1 MAGSIRVRSRRE
13 GEFLELKV
21 LIEHPMENGRNRDAA
36 GDLIP
41 AHFIEQLALTLN
53 SQPLVT
59 VNMAGSVAKNPFF
72 SFRLKQ
78 AADGDVLRVAWRDNH
93 GAGDSAE
100 HRIELN
106 R

>member
-13 GEFLELKV
+13 GEYIEVKV
-21 LIEHPMENGRNRDAA
+21 LVEHPMENGRNRDAA
-36 GDLIP
+36 GNLIP
-41 AHFIEQLALTLN
+41 AHFIEQLSLALN
-53 SQPLVT
+53 AQPLVT

-72 SFRLKQ
+72 SFRFKQ
-78 AADGDVLRVAWRDNH
+78 AADGDVLQVDWRDNH
-93 GAGDSAE
+93 GASDTAE

>member
-1 MAGSIRVRSRRE
+1 MNSIKVRSRRE
-13 GEFLELKV
+13 GELIEVKV

-36 GDLIP
+36 GNLIP

-53 SQPLVT
+53 AQPLLT
-59 VNMAGSVAKNPFF
+59 VNMAGSVSKNPFF

-78 AADGDVLRVAWRDNH
+78 AADGDVLRVDWRDNL
-93 GAGDSAE
+93 GSSDSAE
-100 HRIELN
+100 HRIGVN